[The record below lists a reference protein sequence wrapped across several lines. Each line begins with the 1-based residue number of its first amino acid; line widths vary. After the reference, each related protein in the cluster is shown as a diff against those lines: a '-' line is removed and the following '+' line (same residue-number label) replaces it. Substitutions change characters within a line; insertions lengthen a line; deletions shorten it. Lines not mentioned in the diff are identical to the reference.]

1 MNKDQFKKVLSK
13 TIEIK
18 DGGEAAIAKEIINLE
33 DKVQEVDLKIDNSI
47 DGVRKDLETI
57 KLDEEKVVEKII
69 ANIPE
74 PIKGDKGEP
83 GDSIKGDSY
92 ILTSKDK
99 QEIAK
104 SIKVPIVD
112 KVIEKTEVIIEK
124 PIVKEVAIA
133 EDRQKIVEKIN
144 TGKKDDVKIKT
155 EQIEGIE
162 KLTTKENLDRAV
174 SILDQRTQFLINKN
188 PKAETDPIWTADKQ
202 EIEFGIEHKIGDD
215 IYYEPTI
222 TDGNVT
228 QVDYYTDS
236 GKGTKLFTK
245 VITYTSDKPTS
256 IVMTDEVTSKVLTTT
271 ITYSGDDVA
280 TVTKALT

>member
-1 MNKDQFKKVLSK
+1 MNKENLKKIVSK
-13 TIEIK
+13 TIILK
-18 DGGEAAIAKEIINLE
+18 DGGETAIAKEIINLE

-188 PKAETDPIWTADKQ
+188 PKAETDPIFNAWLDNTPD
-202 EIEFGIEHKIGDD
+202 G
-215 IYYEPTI
+215 TI
-222 TDGNVT
+222 TRTGDYISSIVKSDGVTWTITRDVNNYIESVTDGSKTWTYTRDGNN
-228 QVDYYTDS
+228 Q
-236 GKGTKLFTK
+236 
-245 VITYTSDKPTS
+245 ITSWA
-256 IVMTDEVTSKVLTTT
+256 
-271 ITYSGDDVA
+271 VA
-280 TVTKALT
+280 